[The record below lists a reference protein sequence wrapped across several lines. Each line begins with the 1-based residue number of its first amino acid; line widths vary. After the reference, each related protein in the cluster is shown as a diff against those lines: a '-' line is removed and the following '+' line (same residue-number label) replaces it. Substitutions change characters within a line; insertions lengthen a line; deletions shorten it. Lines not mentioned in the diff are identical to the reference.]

1 MKTVL
6 IMKEID
12 VVQLIIFLTKRT
24 HETQLFNNNKII
36 SISEKYKIK
45 MKKHKNIT
53 DEMCIGNTLK
63 R

>member
-1 MKTVL
+1 
-6 IMKEID
+6 MKEID

-53 DEMCIGNTLK
+53 DEMCKGNTLK

>member
-1 MKTVL
+1 
-6 IMKEID
+6 MKEID

-45 MKKHKNIT
+45 MKKQKNIT